1 MKKGLI
7 QVYTGNGKGKTTA
20 ALGLCLRAAGRGMKS
35 LIIQFMKGQKYG
47 ELEALK
53 LLSDYIKIEQMGLD
67 TFIHISGPSAEDVA
81 LAKKGLER
89 AKQAMLKREVDI
101 LVLDE
106 INVAIYFR
114 LITLAEALE
123 VVDMKPEDMELI
135 LTGRY
140 APPQLLNR
148 ADLVTRMD
156 CRKHYFNAGIP
167 ARDGIER

>member
-1 MKKGLI
+1 MKRGMI
-7 QVYTGNGKGKTTA
+7 QLYTGNGKGKTTA

-47 ELEALK
+47 ELEAVK
-53 LLSDYIKIEQMGLD
+53 PLSDFIRIEQMGLD
-67 TFIHISGPSAEDVA
+67 TFVHVTGPEPRDVEM
-81 LAKKGLER
+81 AKKGLAR
-89 AKQAMLKREVDI
+89 AKLAMLNNEVDI

-114 LITLAEALE
+114 LIKVEEVLE
-123 VVDMKPEDMELI
+123 LLDLKPEGMEII

-140 APPQLLNR
+140 APPQLIYR

-156 CRKHYFNAGIP
+156 CRKHYYNAGVQ